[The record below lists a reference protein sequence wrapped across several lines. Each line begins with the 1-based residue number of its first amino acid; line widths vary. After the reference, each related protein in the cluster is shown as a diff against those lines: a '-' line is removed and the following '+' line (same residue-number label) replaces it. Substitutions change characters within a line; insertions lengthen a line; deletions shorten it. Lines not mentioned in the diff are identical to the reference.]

1 MFLTRPKAMV
11 FGILRFTEVAVAVG
25 GSVRKGYNY
34 KSLKPHPK
42 Q

>member
-1 MFLTRPKAMV
+1 MFITRRKAMV
-11 FGILRFTEVAVAVG
+11 FGILILTGVAVAAG

-34 KSLKPHPK
+34 KSLKPHLT

>member
-1 MFLTRPKAMV
+1 MV
-11 FGILRFTEVAVAVG
+11 FGILILTGVAVAAD

-34 KSLKPHPK
+34 KSLKPHLT

>member
-1 MFLTRPKAMV
+1 MFITRRKATV
-11 FGILRFTEVAVAVG
+11 FGILILTGVAVAAD

-34 KSLKPHPK
+34 KSLKPHLT